1 MMKSWNDLSL
11 RLRLTLLYVGLLA
24 LLLCVLGGALYWDTH
39 RFLLDSTATRLRAQA
54 KPVIE
59 SWIYPEPLSAIPPPA
74 SPQLPTLSLPPTLT
88 DLSNIAERL
97 AQDLTS
103 RDTVALVL
111 DRDGQVIANGKRLPE
126 EPSPP
131 TPDPRY
137 YSRALAG
144 ENEVNY
150 ITRMDGQRT
159 LVLLIPWRR
168 APASPEILGVI
179 QLSTPLS
186 PIDQVLLR
194 QRLLLGIGIGLTL
207 FAGTVGG
214 LWLTTSA
221 LKPLSRMV
229 ATCRRIAAG
238 DLSQRVNLPH
248 RQDEIGQLANAFDNM
263 VSRIESSFEA
273 QRRFVANAAH
283 ELRTPLTAL
292 QGSLEV
298 LLRGSQ
304 DDPIAVAR
312 LSQGMYREVAR
323 LARLCEQL
331 LDLTRIDA
339 SASIHKRPVGL
350 PVFFDEFV
358 QQARLL
364 AQERTVTLEAGP
376 PITILADP
384 DALKEILF
392 NLVDNAVQH
401 TESGGV
407 ITLGWRVS
415 TKAVEMWVVDDGEGI
430 APDDLPHIFE
440 PFYRGD
446 TSRSRRRGGTG
457 LGLTLARS
465 LVEAHEGHIAVES
478 QVDQGARF
486 TITLP
491 IIPKIHRE

>member
-1 MMKSWNDLSL
+1 MDIWNNLSL

-24 LLLCVLGGALYWDTH
+24 LLLCILSGVLYWDTR

-59 SWIYPEPLSAIPPPA
+59 RWLYSDGMPSPGPLPAPPLSPPEPPAPPSAPA
-74 SPQLPTLSLPPTLT
+74 PA
-88 DLSNIAERL
+88 DLSYIADAL
-97 AQDLTS
+97 ARDLTS
-103 RDTVALVL
+103 RDTVALIL
-111 DRDGQVIANGKRLPE
+111 DRDGQVVANGRRLPE
-126 EPSPP
+126 EPVPP
-131 TPDPRY
+131 TPNPTY

-150 ITRMDGQRT
+150 ITIASGQHT
-159 LVLLIPWRR
+159 LVLLIPLRR
-168 APASPEILGVI
+168 APASPEILGVV
-179 QLSTPLS
+179 QLSTPLA
-186 PIDQVLLR
+186 PIDQILLR

-207 FAGTVGG
+207 CAGTIFG

-221 LKPLSRMV
+221 LKPLNRMV

-238 DLSQRVNLPH
+238 DLRQRVNLPH
-248 RQDEIGQLANAFDNM
+248 RHDEIGQLASTFDNM
-263 VSRIESSFEA
+263 VARIEAAFEA
-273 QRRFVANAAH
+273 QHRFVANAAH

-304 DDPIAVAR
+304 DDPAAVAR
-312 LSQGMYREVAR
+312 LTQGMYREVTR

-331 LDLTRIDA
+331 LDLTRVNA
-339 SASIHKRPVGL
+339 SAPVHRQ
-350 PVFFDEFV
+350 PVELRAFFNEFV

-364 AQERTVTLEAGP
+364 AREREVILEAGP
-376 PITILADP
+376 PITVSADP
-384 DALKEILF
+384 DALKEMLF

-401 TESGGV
+401 TEREGT
-407 ITLGWRVS
+407 ITLGWRS
-415 TKAVEMWVVDDGEGI
+415 SPGEVEMWVADNGEGI

-446 TSRSRRRGGTG
+446 RSRSRRRGGTG
-457 LGLTLARS
+457 LGLTLARA
-465 LVEAHEGHIAVES
+465 LIEAHGGRIK
-478 QVDQGARF
+478 VDSWVGKGTRF

-491 IIPKIHRE
+491 VA